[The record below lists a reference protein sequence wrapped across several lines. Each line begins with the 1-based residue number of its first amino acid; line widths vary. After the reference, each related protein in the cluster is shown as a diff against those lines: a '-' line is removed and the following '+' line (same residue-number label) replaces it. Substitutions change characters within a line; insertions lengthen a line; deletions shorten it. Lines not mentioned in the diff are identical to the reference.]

1 MLILLYLKK
10 TGIKRRKTVS
20 SDVFVIGD
28 DWEGQFDYLRDQG
41 VEVVYLPR
49 TPEISTSRIKKDL
62 HE

>member
-1 MLILLYLKK
+1 MHKITQTLLDKF
-10 TGIKRRKTVS
+10 TI
-20 SDVFVIGD
+20 
-28 DWEGQFDYLRDQG
+28 DYLRNQG